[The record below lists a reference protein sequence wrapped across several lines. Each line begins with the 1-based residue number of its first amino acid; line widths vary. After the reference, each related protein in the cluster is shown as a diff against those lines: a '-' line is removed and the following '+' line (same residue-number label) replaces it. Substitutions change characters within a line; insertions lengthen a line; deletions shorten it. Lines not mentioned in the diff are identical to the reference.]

1 MRKRVLFGVMS
12 MALLLPIVGSMAA
25 CGGGPKDTD
34 THFNITVWVGENTK
48 ALTERQIASFNEN
61 NQFGITFSADVFE
74 VSESVAAGD
83 AIGNADCADIF
94 CFAQDQLAR
103 LVRYSAISAPG
114 SNAVNEIAARDDAD
128 SVAAATL
135 GDTVWAFP
143 LTSDNG
149 YFMYYDK
156 SVIPEENVGSLEKI
170 LADCEE
176 NSRYFAMNLT
186 ETGGAWYAASFF
198 YGVGCESE
206 WPTDSSGKFTQ
217 DYSDTIDFEHGEA
230 AAKGLK
236 KLLNSDWYLASDKA
250 SSFAA
255 KTPSAAVVSGIWDYN
270 TAKRELK
277 ENLGVAPLPSF
288 YVDDPATTYQLKS
301 YLGHKFMGVKPQ
313 SNPTRAAY
321 IKQLALYLT
330 SEECQLQRFQEV
342 GWGPSNKN
350 AQQNADVVASPA
362 LSVLANSTTVPQG
375 QYPTNWWNVMTDLIR
390 NIKNSKAESL
400 SVPFTTYRESLPAL
414 LTSIN

>member
-1 MRKRVLFGVMS
+1 MKKRFLVSMMS
-12 MALLLPIVGSMAA
+12 FAMLLPVVGGMTA
-25 CGGGPKDTD
+25 CGGKPKDTD
-34 THFNITVWVGENTK
+34 THFYITVWVGENTK

-61 NQFGITFSADVFE
+61 NEFGVTFTAEVFE

-103 LVRYSAISAPG
+103 LVRYNAITTPG
-114 SNAVNEIAARDDAD
+114 SNDVNEIKARDDAD

-156 SVIPEENVGSLEKI
+156 SVIPDEDVGSLEAI
-170 LADCEE
+170 LEDCKE
-176 NSRYFAMNLT
+176 SGKYFAMNLT
-186 ETGGAWYAASFF
+186 GTGGAWYAASFF
-198 YGVGCESE
+198 YAVGCESE
-206 WPTDSSGKFTQ
+206 WPTDSAGKFTQ
-217 DYSDTIDFEHGEA
+217 DYSDTIDFEHGEP
-230 AAKGLK
+230 AAKGMK
-236 KLLNSDWYLASDKA
+236 KLLNSDWYLESDKA

-255 KTPSAAVVSGIWDYN
+255 ATPSAAVVSGIWDYN

-277 ENLGVAPLPSF
+277 DNFGVAPLPSF
-288 YVDDPATTYQLKS
+288 YADDPETTYQLKS

-313 SNPTRAAY
+313 TNPTRAAY
-321 IKQLALYLT
+321 LKKLARYLT

-350 AQQNADVVASPA
+350 AQQNSDVLASPA
-362 LSVLANSTTVPQG
+362 LNALLSGPTVPQG
-375 QYPTNWWNVMTDLIR
+375 QYPTDWWTYMTDLIR
-390 NIKNSKAESL
+390 NIKNSSASSL
-400 SVPFTTYRESLPAL
+400 SVPFSTYRSTLPGL
-414 LTSIN
+414 STSTN